1 MAITN
6 TWGIVQLEAYPEY
19 ANETNVVFTVHWN
32 LTGTEDTHTGYV
44 YGSVGLELD
53 EEAEFTPFADLT
65 KEQVI
70 GWVHEALGPE
80 QVATYEE
87 SVANQIEVS
96 KTPTV
101 VYPTLPWTEEAV
113 AEEAPVEEASANT

>member
-87 SVANQIEVS
+87 SVANQIKVS

-101 VYPTLPWTEEAV
+101 VYPTLPWMEEAV
-113 AEEAPVEEASANT
+113 VEETLVEPSANT